1 MPKEGYVC
9 LTVRREVAEALKA
22 GAKAAGLRLSDYL
35 RLLLEKDCSL
45 EPRTRV
51 QIPAGAPKTVRFKQK
66 QP

>member
-1 MPKEGYVC
+1 
-9 LTVRREVAEALKA
+9 VAEALKA

-51 QIPAGAPKTVRFKQK
+51 QIPAGAPTTRVQFSFFRF
-66 QP
+66 